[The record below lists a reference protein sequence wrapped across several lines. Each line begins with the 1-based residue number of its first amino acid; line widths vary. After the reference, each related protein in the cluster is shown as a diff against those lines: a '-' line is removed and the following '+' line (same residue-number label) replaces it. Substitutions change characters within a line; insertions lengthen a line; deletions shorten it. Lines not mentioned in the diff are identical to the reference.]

1 MSTAIRSFLR
11 SAICAFTICTAG
23 QAALADNTDQ
33 SRPVQKPPAQ
43 YQPINTNPG
52 SNPGPN
58 SGQSSAV
65 APITPPLDGV
75 PTIFATTTQQ
85 VDGYHVRR
93 YIGVVRGVKVFQPT
107 IGQNFRASFKGIVGG
122 NIGAYAEMCEKARQ
136 EAYEQLMSRS
146 AALGANAV
154 VGLHFDSSSF
164 SIGGSEMGTEVICYG
179 TAVLLEANQ

>member
-1 MSTAIRSFLR
+1 MSTAIRPFLR
-11 SAICAFTICTAG
+11 SALCAITICTAG
-23 QAALADNTDQ
+23 QAALADNVDQ

-43 YQPINTNPG
+43 YQPINSNPVPNPG
-52 SNPGPN
+52 QSN
-58 SGQSSAV
+58 AV

-136 EAYEQLMSRS
+136 EAYDQLMSRS

-164 SIGGSEMGTEVICYG
+164 SVGGSEMGTEVICYG
-179 TAVLLEANQ
+179 TAVLLEADH